1 MDRFSRDG
9 LSFDVRDGGSHEGAA
24 VVLLHGFPQ
33 EAAMWAPL
41 EPALHDLGLRTL
53 APDQRGYSP
62 RARPGGRA
70 AYQVGELVADVVALL
85 DAAGLAQAH
94 LVGHDWGGGVA
105 WETAARHP
113 ERIASLT
120 VLSTPHP
127 AALSWAYRHDA
138 QQRRMS
144 WYMAA
149 FQLPWMP
156 ERYLARRLFTTLRRS
171 GMPPLEAARVA
182 RRFPTA
188 AELAGPI
195 AWYRALTV
203 GSGPRQHA
211 QPTPISVPT
220 ALVWGSR
227 DVALGRVAAE
237 RTAAHVTGPYRFV
250 ELDAGHWL
258 VETEPA
264 AVLREIRHQIGLGA
278 PG

>member
-1 MDRFSRDG
+1 MADVPSFSRDG
-9 LSFDVRDGGSHEGAA
+9 LSFDVRDGGPRTGAA

-33 EAAMWAPL
+33 DASMWAPI

-53 APDQRGYSP
+53 APHQRGYSP
-62 RARPGGRA
+62 GARPAGRA
-70 AYQVGELVADVVALL
+70 AYRVVELVGDVVALL
-85 DAAGLAQAH
+85 DAAELPRAH

-113 ERIASLT
+113 DRIASLT

-127 AALSWAYRHDA
+127 AALSWAYRHDR

-149 FQLPWMP
+149 FHLPWLP
-156 ERYLARRLFTTLRRS
+156 ERYLARRMFATMRHS

-182 RRFPTA
+182 HRFGSP

-195 AWYRALTV
+195 GWYRALSV
-203 GSGPRQHA
+203 PSDGPHPPPVQ
-211 QPTPISVPT
+211 VPT
-220 ALVWGSR
+220 ALVWGAH

-237 RTAAHVTGPYRFV
+237 RTARHVSGPYRFV

-264 AVLREIRHQIGLGA
+264 AVVREIRHRIGLGA